1 LKVSKAPVK
10 LDPRRDLEIIFNT
23 VGTLNYSLLHNRR
36 SLFTEFRVRKQPG
49 SSSDLMVQVA
59 LEAGGTSL
67 PCRFTCKLPEDGK
80 SVDLLKHVS
89 TPLIAPLLR
98 RVSES
103 LRSNVYLRVSCE
115 VEGKEIL
122 LCETTRPITILPV
135 DEWRDDGKDH
145 CWLPSFV
152 LPRDPTV
159 LKITTAALRY
169 LRAIADDPQ
178 AGFSGY
184 QGIDGTN
191 AVEVVDP
198 QVRAI
203 WSTLQHEFRLAY
215 INPPPSY
222 TVRAQRLRS
231 PSQILAGGAATC
243 IDLALLFSACLEYI
257 GIYPVIFLIQGHAFP
272 VYWRDEESWLGLQE
286 VIKET
291 DEVIATPL
299 FEAAAAESGAMVLG
313 RNGCS
318 RASNTFRR
326 WRDMCERKILCRSR
340 VLLSRPTAALQK
352 RRRKDDA
359 TILNRARSTP

>member
-1 LKVSKAPVK
+1 
-10 LDPRRDLEIIFNT
+10 
-23 VGTLNYSLLHNRR
+23 
-36 SLFTEFRVRKQPG
+36 
-49 SSSDLMVQVA
+49 
-59 LEAGGTSL
+59 
-67 PCRFTCKLPEDGK
+67 
-80 SVDLLKHVS
+80 
-89 TPLIAPLLR
+89 
-98 RVSES
+98 
-103 LRSNVYLRVSCE
+103 VYLRVSCE